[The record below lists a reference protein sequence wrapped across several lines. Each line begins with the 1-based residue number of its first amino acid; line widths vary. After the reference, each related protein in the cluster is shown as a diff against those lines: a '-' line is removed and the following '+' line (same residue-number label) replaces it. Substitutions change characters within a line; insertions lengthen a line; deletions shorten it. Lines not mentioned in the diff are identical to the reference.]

1 MEIRNTRPEEIDE
14 IMEIYDIARQVMRN
28 SGNSKQWI
36 NGYPARELISEDIEN
51 GYSYVLVE
59 NREIQAVFSL
69 IDGEDPTY
77 KVIENGEWLNDE
89 PYMTIHRIAS
99 KGKLRHASDICYRWT
114 MERTDNLRI
123 DTHEDNAIMRHVL
136 DRNGFIECGIIYISD
151 GSPRIAY
158 HKVK

>member
-1 MEIRNTRPEEIDE
+1 MEIRKTRPEEIDE

-28 SGNSKQWI
+28 SGNLKQWI
-36 NGYPARELISEDIEN
+36 NGYPARELISDDIAN

-69 IDGEDPTY
+69 IGGEDPTY
-77 KVIENGEWLNDE
+77 KVIENGEWLNSE

-99 KGKLRHASDICYRWT
+99 KGKLRHASDICYRWA
-114 MERTDNLRI
+114 MEKTENLRI